1 MSRKP
6 AEVRE
11 DVMHSFPMHVGD
23 WIGSEIVQT
32 LSPAGEHAYLR
43 LCLNQWK
50 NEADGLPE
58 DPKKLRMFTK
68 LSPRE
73 WKPVWDALEPYF
85 PISPDGKRRN
95 PRTEK
100 EYRFCLD
107 RRESMRER
115 GVSGAKARWEK
126 DAWANA
132 QAMLKHSS
140 SNSPSPSPSPSHRSF
155 SSPAAVH
162 RDSEKQLHQL
172 PSGRTHARGRD
183 PRSIGAVASDLMAQ
197 AEAKQGAA

>member
-1 MSRKP
+1 VSRKP
-6 AEVRE
+6 AEVRA
-11 DVMHSFPMHVGD
+11 DVMHSFPIHVGD
-23 WIGSEIVQT
+23 WIGSALDQT

-68 LSPRE
+68 LTPRE
-73 WKPVWDALEPYF
+73 WKPVWEALEPYF
-85 PISPDGKRRN
+85 PVCPDGKRRN

-126 DAWANA
+126 PVSGDA
-132 QAMLKHSS
+132 QALLKHCL
-140 SNSPSPSPSPSHRSF
+140 SNGPSPSPSPTQIYRSSTAVKKAHAPC
-155 SSPAAVH
+155 SSGVEP
-162 RDSEKQLHQL
+162 R
-172 PSGRTHARGRD
+172 ARG
-183 PRSIGAVASDLMAQ
+183 AQ
-197 AEAKQGAA
+197 ATPIGDVIQRMLAKQGAA

>member
-1 MSRKP
+1 
-6 AEVRE
+6 
-11 DVMHSFPMHVGD
+11 MHSLPMNVGD
-23 WIGSEIVQT
+23 WIGSELVQT
-32 LSPAGEHAYLR
+32 LSPSGEHAYLR

-73 WKPVWDALEPYF
+73 WKPVWEALEPYF
-85 PISPDGKRRN
+85 PICPDGKRRN

-126 DAWANA
+126 DASGNA

-140 SNSPSPSPSPSHRSF
+140 SNSPSPSPSPTQIYRSTTAVKNALAQ
-155 SSPAAVH
+155 SS
-162 RDSEKQLHQL
+162 
-172 PSGRTHARGRD
+172 SGVEPRARGGKITQ
-183 PRSIGAVASDLMAQ
+183 IGDVLERMMTRQGVA
-197 AEAKQGAA
+197 